1 MFEKLELMLKK
12 FEELTELIADQER
25 WQKLVKEHSQ
35 MTPAIELYKKY
46 LALQDSINE
55 CKEIIDDGSDADMT
69 ALAKDE
75 LNQAKKDEEQVV
87 QDLKIALLPVDPNDD
102 NNVIVEVRAGAGG
115 EEGGL
120 FGAELVR
127 MYMRFAERMR

>member
-12 FEELTELIADQER
+12 FEELTELIADPEVIADQER

-87 QDLKIALLPVDPNDD
+87 QDLKIE
-102 NNVIVEVRAGAGG
+102 IGRAH
-115 EEGGL
+115 
-120 FGAELVR
+120 V
-127 MYMRFAERMR
+127 